1 MPGQYACSRE
11 RGEPAASSPAKYV
24 LRTTVTSPY
33 GRKVRMAAHILG
45 LNDRIAIVP
54 ADTLNERDTLRQ
66 QNPLG
71 KMPCLLLPDGT
82 AIYDSPIILEFLQDL
97 AGSAKLLPWQGLSRF
112 PRLTEARLADGITDA
127 ALLMVYERRFR
138 PEEDVSQRWLAHQQG
153 KIERAL
159 AFFEQAPP
167 EGTTIIA
174 LSLACALGYLD
185 WRKPY
190 DWRPNFPGLVGW
202 LDDFAST
209 EPAFHKTGP
218 QTIAEEVPHVPPS

>member
-1 MPGQYACSRE
+1 VPGQNE
-11 RGEPAASSPAKYV
+11 RIPKHSESAAISPAKYV
-24 LRTTVTSPY
+24 LRTTITSPY
-33 GRKVRMAAHILG
+33 GRKVRLAAHILG
-45 LNDRIAIVP
+45 LNDQIAIVP
-54 ADTLNERDTLRQ
+54 ADTLNESDTLRQ

-82 AIYDSPIILEFLQDL
+82 AIYDSPIILELLQEL
-97 AGSAKLLPWQGLSRF
+97 AGSAKLLPWKGLSRF
-112 PRLTEARLADGITDA
+112 QRLAEARLADGITDA

-138 PEEDVSQRWLAHQQG
+138 PEEQVSQRWLAHQQG

-167 EGTTIIA
+167 EGTTVIA
-174 LSLACALGYLD
+174 LGLACALGYLD

-190 DWRPNFPGLVGW
+190 DWRPHFPALVGW
-202 LDDFAST
+202 LDDFASA

-218 QTIAEEVPHVPPS
+218 QTIAEEVPHARHS